1 MALLQNKL
9 IKYALGALVVALG
22 FYLWSSFGGAGV
34 SSGDLLT
41 AEEPSESQELLV
53 ALSGLKEISL
63 DISIFTD
70 PIFLSLTDYGVELPQ
85 EAAGRRNPFAPV
97 GQDGALPA
105 TTTQR

>member
-22 FYLWSSFGGAGV
+22 FYAWTSFGGSA
-34 SSGDLLT
+34 SSGELLS
-41 AEEPSESQELLV
+41 AEEPSQSQELLV
-53 ALSGLKEISL
+53 ALSGLKEIVLDTSL
-63 DISIFTD
+63 FTD

-85 EAAGRRNPFAPV
+85 EVAGRRNPFAPV
-97 GQDGALPA
+97 GQDSGSAA